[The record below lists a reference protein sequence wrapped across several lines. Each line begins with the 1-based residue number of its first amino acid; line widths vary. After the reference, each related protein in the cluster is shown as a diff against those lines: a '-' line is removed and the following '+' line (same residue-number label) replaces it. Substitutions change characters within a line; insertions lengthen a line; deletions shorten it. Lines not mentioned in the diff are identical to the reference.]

1 MRQILLII
9 IKEFKQIFRNRILLP
24 LIFMMPIIQLLILA
38 NAATFE
44 IKKIKLAIIDND
56 KSHISKNFAYKLQ
69 SGDYFKIIDYPNSIK
84 DAEKLLETNSIDLYI
99 YIPNNFER
107 NLAKEHTEK
116 IGVVVNA
123 IDGSK
128 AGVSFNY
135 LLNNIASYQSEL
147 TKTFGNKINLQIA
160 QSPKI
165 ISNDYYFWYNL
176 NQDYKIYVVPGL
188 LVLLITI
195 VGIFLTAIN
204 IVREKEIGTI
214 EQINVTP
221 IKKIEFII
229 GKLLPFWLIGMF
241 ELIFGMIVARIV
253 YHIPVLG
260 NPLLIIGFASIYLT
274 LVLGIGLLIST
285 ASQNQQ
291 QAVFISWFF
300 MLIFVLL
307 SGLFTPIENMP
318 PLVQNITLFN
328 PLKYFIEVIRLVM
341 LKGSTFSDIKLQ
353 FFMTTLYSLV
363 INSIA
368 ILVYRKSS

>member
-9 IKEFKQIFRNRILLP
+9 IKEFKQISRNRILLP

-44 IKKIKLAIIDND
+44 IKEIKLAIIDND
-56 KSHISKNFAYKLQ
+56 KSQISKNFAYKLQ

-135 LLNNIASYQSEL
+135 LLNNIAAYQSEL
-147 TKTFGNKINLQIA
+147 TQTFGKKINLQIT
-160 QSPKI
+160 QLPKI
-165 ISNDYYFWYNL
+165 ITSDYYFWYNL
-176 NQDYKIYVVPGL
+176 NQNYKIYIVPGL

-241 ELIFGMIVARIV
+241 ELIFGMIVSRIV

-260 NPLLIIGFASIYLT
+260 NPLLIIGFGSVYLT

-318 PLVQNITLFN
+318 PLVQNITFFN

-353 FFMTTLYSLV
+353 FFMTALYALV